1 MTEKELVG
9 AMIAKN
15 TLRARMRDIEAID
28 YILDNLDDP
37 RMNFRLTNDNGI
49 SFDIRD
55 VQLFMFQLKERYDAE
70 IEESKSVL
78 EKSGIELDCEE
89 N

>member
-15 TLRARMRDIEAID
+15 TLRARMRDIESID

-70 IEESKSVL
+70 IEASKSVL

>member
-55 VQLFMFQLKERYDAE
+55 VQLFMFQLKDRYDAE
-70 IEESKSVL
+70 IEASKSVL

>member
-70 IEESKSVL
+70 IEASKSVL